1 MLSMPEEIREAI
13 EAGEYKAYKKRK
25 LEGMMQYPD
34 KLLKIMFISSYFSI
48 LKNILEVW
56 KKVVYSSLIALGK
69 LGGNYNHG

>member
-1 MLSMPEEIREAI
+1 
-13 EAGEYKAYKKRK
+13 
-25 LEGMMQYPD
+25 
-34 KLLKIMFISSYFSI
+34 MFISSYFSI